1 MEKVYFNKEGW
12 VCNRHPYNFE
22 IDDENSYIELDELES
37 SKTYVSETGKAWKV
51 INNELVLDVYDA
63 NIVDDNY
70 RQYLRSHRDSLF
82 AAFDIYKTNVFYGIE
97 NDSDRQLIIEWYQR
111 VLDLDEDAINN
122 PPQKIARYL

>member
-22 IDDENSYIELDELES
+22 IDDENSFIELDELES
-37 SKTYVSETGKAWKV
+37 SKTYVSETGKAWKI

-70 RQYLRSHRDSLF
+70 RQNLRSHRDSLF